1 MVSDAGRDDTLVQ
14 VEGQVAWITLNRP
27 EVRNALLLE
36 QRLYLIGLFD
46 RLSADRGVRAIVL
59 TGNGDTFCSGADL
72 SVAATSPESEGG
84 EPERIVGDLSRRV
97 QHGAQR
103 LIAAVLD
110 CQKPVIA
117 AVRGTVAGMA
127 VQLVLACDLVLAADN
142 ATFFEVSVVRGLIP
156 DAGAAYLLARLVG
169 PQKAKQLFFF
179 GDRVPA
185 SAALELGLVNA
196 VVPASELDETA
207 KEWAARL
214 STGPTRAI
222 ALTKWLVNRSMDTDR
237 TGSFDDEAMAVELN
251 ARTSD
256 SEEGINAFLERRPAE
271 YRGW

>member
-1 MVSDAGRDDTLVQ
+1 MGAETGREDTLVR

-36 QRLYLIGLFD
+36 QRLYLIGLFE

-72 SVAATSPESEGG
+72 SPAATSPESELGA
-84 EPERIVGDLSRRV
+84 PERIVGDLSRRV

-127 VQLVLACDLVLAADN
+127 VQLALACDLVLAADD
-142 ATFFEVSVVRGLIP
+142 ATFFEVSVARGLIP

-185 SAALELGLVNA
+185 NVALELGLVNA
-196 VVPASELDETA
+196 VVPALQLDETA
-207 KEWAARL
+207 QAWAARL
-214 STGPTRAI
+214 ATGPTRAI

-256 SEEGINAFLERRPAE
+256 AEEGIIAFLEHRPAA
-271 YRGW
+271 YLGW

>member
-1 MVSDAGRDDTLVQ
+1 MGSEPGRDDTLVR

-27 EVRNALLLE
+27 EMRNALLLE
-36 QRLYLIGLFD
+36 QRLYLTGLFD
-46 RLSADRGVRAIVL
+46 RFSADRGVRAIVL

-72 SVAATSPESEGG
+72 SVAATSPESEGA
-84 EPERIVGDLSRRV
+84 PDRIVGDLSRRV

-103 LIAAVLD
+103 LIAAILD

-117 AVRGTVAGMA
+117 AVKGTVAGMA
-127 VQLVLACDLVLAADN
+127 VQLALACDLVLASDD
-142 ATFFEVSVVRGLIP
+142 ATIFEVSVLRGLVP

-185 SAALELGLVNA
+185 GAAFELGLVNA
-196 VVPASELDETA
+196 VVPGAELIETA
-207 KEWAARL
+207 GAWADRL
-214 STGPTRAI
+214 ATGPTRAI

-251 ARTSD
+251 ARARD

-271 YRGW
+271 YLGW